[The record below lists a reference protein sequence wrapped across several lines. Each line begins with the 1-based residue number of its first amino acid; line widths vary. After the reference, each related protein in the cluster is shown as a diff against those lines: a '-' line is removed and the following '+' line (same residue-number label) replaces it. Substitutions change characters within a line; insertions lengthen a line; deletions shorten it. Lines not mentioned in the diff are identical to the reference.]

1 MTRFDFT
8 AVLAPPATAERSE
21 QIADALYGG
30 RCDDTS
36 VHGSGPTVFVT
47 FHREAETFEQAL
59 RSAVADLRAENL
71 EVDRIEIDRDDL
83 APLLADAP
91 APAPPDAAPAAAA

>member
-1 MTRFDFT
+1 MKFDFT
-8 AVLAPPATAERSE
+8 VVLAPPATSEESERIAE
-21 QIADALYGG
+21 ALYSG

-36 VHGSGPTVFVT
+36 VHGSGPTIFVT
-47 FHREAETFEQAL
+47 FHREAKTFEQAV

-71 EVDRIEIDRDDL
+71 EVERIEIDRDDL

-91 APAPPDAAPAAAA
+91 GNAATDAALTAAA